1 MIRTSEP
8 TDGDAAAD
16 RARTDMKI
24 DRHWLMTGAAVT
36 VALGVGFGAARLM
49 DSPAADAH
57 GDEEAHVEEASVEGV
72 VALTPEAAAG
82 AGVTVATVTRGGG
95 SEMML
100 PGRVEFAPGAEA
112 VVDAPLPGAVVRV
125 HVGAGSRVSAGSPL
139 VTLRSPEGAA
149 SRATTDAAAAAADA
163 ARAAER
169 RDRSLFEQG
178 YVARARL
185 EITEAE
191 ARRAEAE
198 LRAARARTSAY
209 GAPGA
214 DGLVV
219 VRSPIA
225 GVVTRLTTT
234 AGQVLHEEDQEVAA
248 VADARRVEMVF
259 EAPPTAG
266 ALLRVGD
273 SVSARTADG
282 QTIAGIVT
290 AIAPANAV
298 GVVTVRARP
307 TGVLPPAGTVLS
319 ARLAAGARTG
329 ALVVPSEAV
338 QTVEGTPSV
347 FVVEGRT
354 FRARPVVT
362 GRTADGRTEIL
373 SGLTGNERIAGAGA
387 FLLKA
392 ELAKGEAEH
401 GH

>member
-1 MIRTSEP
+1 MNIE
-8 TDGDAAAD
+8 
-16 RARTDMKI
+16 
-24 DRHWLMTGAAVT
+24 RHWLMTGVAV
-36 VALGVGFGAARLM
+36 VAALGIGFGAAQVMR
-49 DSPAADAH
+49 SPAPSDAH
-57 GDEEAHVEEASVEGV
+57 AEEEGHAEEVEEGF
-72 VALTPEAAAG
+72 VALAPDAAAK
-82 AGVTVATVTRGGG
+82 AGVTITTVTRGGG
-95 SEMML
+95 AELML

-112 VVDAPLPGAVVRV
+112 TVDAPLPGAVVRV
-125 HVGAGSRVSAGSPL
+125 HVGPGSRVSAGSPL

-149 SRATTDAAAAAADA
+149 SRAVVDSAVAALEAAQ
-163 ARAAER
+163 AAER
-169 RDRSLFEQG
+169 RDRDLFGRG

-198 LRAARARTSAY
+198 VRAARARVSAY
-209 GAPGA
+209 GSPGA
-214 DGLVV
+214 DGLVI

-234 AGQVLHEEDQEVAA
+234 PGQVLHEEDQEVAA
-248 VADARRVEMVF
+248 VADSRRVELVF
-259 EAPPTAG
+259 EAPPAAG
-266 ALLRVGD
+266 ALVSVGD
-273 SVSARTADG
+273 TVNGRTADG
-282 QTIAGIVT
+282 QALSGVVT
-290 AIAPANAV
+290 AIAPVNAG
-298 GVVTVRARP
+298 GVVIVRARP
-307 TGVLPPAGTVLS
+307 VGTLPPAGTVLS
-319 ARLAAGARTG
+319 ARVSAGAGNG

-347 FVVEGRT
+347 FVVEGAG

-373 SGLTGNERIAGAGA
+373 SGLTGGERIAGAGA

>member
-1 MIRTSEP
+1 MN
-8 TDGDAAAD
+8 
-16 RARTDMKI
+16 I
-24 DRHWLMTGAAVT
+24 DKHWLMTGAAVV
-36 VALGVGFGAARLM
+36 VALGLGFGAAQLTR
-49 DSPAADAH
+49 SPSGGEEH
-57 GDEEAHVEEASVEGV
+57 GEEGEHAEEAKEGFV
-72 VALTPEAAAG
+72 TLTPDAATK
-82 AGVTVATVTRGGG
+82 AGVSLTSVVRGGG
-95 SEMML
+95 AELML
-100 PGRVEFAPGAEA
+100 SGRVDFAPGAEA
-112 VVDAPLPGAVVRV
+112 IVDAPLPGAVVRV
-125 HVGAGSRVSAGSPL
+125 HVGTGSRVSAGSPL

-169 RDRSLFEQG
+169 RDRELFERG

-198 LRAARARTSAY
+198 LRAARARVSAY

-248 VADARRVEMVF
+248 VADARRVELVF
-259 EAPPTAG
+259 EAPPSASTV
-266 ALLRVGD
+266 LRIGD
-273 SVSARTADG
+273 PVRARTPDG
-282 QTIAGIVT
+282 RDATGVVT
-290 AIAPANAV
+290 AIAPVNAA
-298 GVVTVRARP
+298 GVVIVRARP
-307 TGVLPPAGTVLS
+307 QGTLPPAGTVLS
-319 ARLAAGARTG
+319 ARVTSGTGGG

-338 QTVEGTPSV
+338 QTVGGTPSI
-347 FVVEGRT
+347 FVLEGPG

-362 GRTADGRTEIL
+362 GRTSEGRTEIL
-373 SGLTGNERIAGAGA
+373 SGLTGTERIAGAGA

-392 ELAKGEAEH
+392 ELAKGEVEH
-401 GH
+401 EH